1 MMFLSDGMK
10 IIPCAFCHRPGH
22 PQHGL
27 CRGGGDYRRARALD
41 YGTLSIPRS
50 VSQSGC
56 LLAIKQHLGN
66 LIDKWNPDEMA
77 VERIIYVQ
85 SHQTAITMGAA
96 KAAVVIAAAEAG
108 LRIMEYSPKSVK
120 LSVVGARGRS
130 KNAGRLHGA
139 GSFGTRE
146 TPESDAADAL
156 AIGLTHLFSADP
168 LKAPHDGEEIHLAVM
183 RDECK
188 NRTCSPRIEI

>member
-1 MMFLSDGMK
+1 MRILAIDPAIRNTGYAVVEG
-10 IIPCAFCHRPGH
+10 ITG
-22 PQHGL
+22 
-27 CRGGGDYRRARALD
+27 ARALD

-139 GSFGTRE
+139 GSFGTPGNAGIRCRRR
-146 TPESDAADAL
+146 PGDRP
-156 AIGLTHLFSADP
+156 HPP
-168 LKAPHDGEEIHLAVM
+168 LLCGPFEGPHDGEEIHLAVM
-183 RDECK
+183 RDERK

>member
-1 MMFLSDGMK
+1 MRILAIDPAIRNTGY
-10 IIPCAFCHRPGH
+10 AVVE
-22 PQHGL
+22 
-27 CRGGGDYRRARALD
+27 GDYRRARALD
-41 YGTLSIPRS
+41 YGTLTIPRS

-96 KAAVVIAAAEAG
+96 KAAVVIAAAEA
-108 LRIMEYSPKSVK
+108 
-120 LSVVGARGRS
+120 
-130 KNAGRLHGA
+130 
-139 GSFGTRE
+139 
-146 TPESDAADAL
+146 ADAL

-168 LKAPHDGEEIHLAVM
+168 LKAHMMERKYI
-183 RDECK
+183 
-188 NRTCSPRIEI
+188 

>member
-1 MMFLSDGMK
+1 MRILAIDPAIRNTGY
-10 IIPCAFCHRPGH
+10 AVVE
-22 PQHGL
+22 
-27 CRGGGDYRRARALD
+27 GDYRRARALD

-77 VERIIYVQ
+77 VERIIYVVGR
-85 SHQTAITMGAA
+85 GAA
-96 KAAVVIAAAEAG
+96 QKTQVAFMVRALLE
-108 LRIMEYSPKSVK
+108 L
-120 LSVVGARGRS
+120 
-130 KNAGRLHGA
+130 
-139 GSFGTRE
+139 RE

-168 LKAPHDGEEIHLAVM
+168 LKAHMMERKYI
-183 RDECK
+183 
-188 NRTCSPRIEI
+188 

>member
-1 MMFLSDGMK
+1 MRILAIDPAIRNTGY
-10 IIPCAFCHRPGH
+10 AVVE
-22 PQHGL
+22 
-27 CRGGGDYRRARALD
+27 GDHRRACALD

-66 LIDKWNPDEMA
+66 LIDKWEPDEMA

-120 LSVVGARGRS
+120 LSVVGRGAAGARPAGTPGNAGIRCRGRPGDRPH
-130 KNAGRLHGA
+130 A
-139 GSFGTRE
+139 
-146 TPESDAADAL
+146 
-156 AIGLTHLFSADP
+156 P
-168 LKAPHDGEEIHLAVM
+168 LLRGPLEGPHDGEEIHLTVM
-183 RDECK
+183 RV
-188 NRTCSPRIEI
+188 

>member
-1 MMFLSDGMK
+1 MRILAIDPAIRNTGY
-10 IIPCAFCHRPGH
+10 AVVE
-22 PQHGL
+22 
-27 CRGGGDYRRARALD
+27 GDYRRARALD

-108 LRIMEYSPKSVK
+108 LRIMEYSPKSEK
-120 LSVVGARGRS
+120 LCGPFEG
-130 KNAGRLHGA
+130 
-139 GSFGTRE
+139 
-146 TPESDAADAL
+146 
-156 AIGLTHLFSADP
+156 
-168 LKAPHDGEEIHLAVM
+168 PHDGEEIHLAVM
-183 RDECK
+183 RYECK